1 MEGDTGGAGSHCSV
15 RTRLWME
22 SVCQDQSE
30 CKCITESMYR
40 HSLSDA
46 GVWKETGDWLWLE
59 QRQGERESVG
69 KMRMMWM
76 Q

>member
-1 MEGDTGGAGSHCSV
+1 
-15 RTRLWME
+15 
-22 SVCQDQSE
+22 
-30 CKCITESMYR
+30 MYR

-46 GVWKETGDWLWLE
+46 GVWKEAGDWLWLE

-69 KMRMMWM
+69 KMELMVM